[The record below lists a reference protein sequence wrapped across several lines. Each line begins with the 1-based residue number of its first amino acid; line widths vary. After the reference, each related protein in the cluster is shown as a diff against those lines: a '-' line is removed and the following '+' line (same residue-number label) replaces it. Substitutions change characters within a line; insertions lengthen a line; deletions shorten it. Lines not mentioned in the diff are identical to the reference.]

1 MKTSIVKYVTY
12 LALYLIIASSCTKNN
27 TGGSAIDESKGPIV
41 TVYGHTLYQT
51 DISGLIDY
59 TTSKEDSANIVDSYV
74 TAWVNDQLYFNKA
87 KENVDN
93 SKAIEKMVDEYRQSL
108 VVSEYQNRLL
118 KEKIGESVSNS
129 TLESYFNQHK
139 ENFELKENLVKGLFL
154 IVSSNSKELNDF
166 RKWYASKDP
175 SVINNI
181 EQNLLKNAVG
191 YENFFNTWVSFDKVL
206 ENIPASITDQE
217 KFLKTNKTYEVS
229 DSTFVYLLNIKEYKL
244 KGADAP
250 FDYVKDDV
258 KASYLESKRTDFLD
272 DMKKNI
278 RKEAED
284 KGELIYHNLKK

>member
-1 MKTSIVKYVTY
+1 MKNNLSKYIVLSILSM
-12 LALYLIIASSCTKNN
+12 LALSCTKNSI
-27 TGGSAIDESKGPIV
+27 GGAVVDESKGPIV
-41 TVYGHTLYQT
+41 TVYGHTLYHS
-51 DISGLIDY
+51 DISSLIDY
-59 TTSKEDSANIVDSYV
+59 TTSKEDSANIVDNYINV
-74 TAWVNDQLYFNKA
+74 WVNDQLYFNKA
-87 KENVDN
+87 KENVG
-93 SKAIEKMVDEYRQSL
+93 STAAIEKLVDEYRQSL
-108 VVSEYQNRLL
+108 VISEYQNRLL

-129 TLESYFNQHK
+129 TLESYFNQNK
-139 ENFELKENLVKGLFL
+139 DLFSLKENLVKGLFL
-154 IVSSNSKELNDF
+154 IVSKNSKELNDF

-191 YENFFNTWVSFDKVL
+191 YENFFNTWVSLDKVL
-206 ENIPASITDQE
+206 DNLPESITDQE

-229 DSTFVYLLNIKEYKL
+229 DSTFVYFLNIKEYKL

-250 FDYVKDDV
+250 FDYIKDDV

-284 KGELIYHNLKK
+284 KGQLIYHNLKK

>member
-1 MKTSIVKYVTY
+1 MKTNIMKYAICLT
-12 LALYLIIASSCTKNN
+12 LLITSSCTKNN
-27 TGGSAIDESKGPIV
+27 IGGNAIDESKGPIV

-244 KGADAP
+244 KGTDAP